1 MTSKI
6 DGIAIGID
14 PAIFSKYSKVRSGI
28 DKLFKPNSAVVR
40 FIVGFGSP
48 GIMHWSI
55 TPSKIIGNGS
65 TTNSKEV
72 NALPEASS
80 EIILQ
85 SVLESFSKGA
95 EHGHV
100 HIHTN
105 DKSFPSLLFISL
117 CIHAFSE
124 GLPIHNAGDNLL
136 WAIVVHK
143 IPIAIVLTTFLLHIK
158 YAKKIVFTFLLFFGL
173 MSPLG
178 MLIGDKILFFNTY
191 ASEITALIIG
201 VFLHISTI
209 ILFESSDNHKFNIQK
224 FTAILIG
231 ILLTI
236 FTL

>member
-1 MTSKI
+1 MNYILLILSVVLGVALVLLLKPSKKFVQLLLAFSGAYLLSVTILHLLPEVYI
-6 DGIAIGID
+6 DDNDYKSIGIY
-14 PAIFSKYSKVRSGI
+14 I
-28 DKLFKPNSAVVR
+28 L
-40 FIVGFGSP
+40 
-48 GIMHWSI
+48 
-55 TPSKIIGNGS
+55 IG
-65 TTNSKEV
+65 
-72 NALPEASS
+72 
-80 EIILQ
+80 IILQ

-209 ILFESSDNHKFNIQK
+209 ILFESSENHKFNIQK